1 MKRRIKCHY
10 KKRTKHIGRGKPYSK
25 GNRICF
31 GNGNRGGFLL
41 HKALASFVP
50 QIIGSLIN

>member
-31 GNGNRGGFLL
+31 GNGKRGGFLL